1 MKGRR
6 VIISGGGTG
15 GHLYPALV
23 LGRKLRERD
32 PGIELAYVGSG
43 RDVERRI
50 MAEHGVPTI
59 TLKIE
64 GLKGRGLRS
73 LGALALLPLAFFKSL
88 AVIVRL
94 RPRLVVGVGGFSS
107 GPIVLLAAWLRV
119 PTVIL
124 EQNVRPGFTNRLLMR
139 WVRVAVAAFDATLPA
154 LRGKGIR
161 LGNPVREEF
170 YRVAPKKHEGPLS
183 LLIFGGSQGSH
194 FLNERVPA
202 ALALLQGRR
211 TDLTVVHQTGE
222 RELLDVRRRYDEAG
236 FRAAH
241 VAPFLSDMAD
251 RAASADLVI
260 CRAGATTI
268 AELIA
273 ARRAAILIP
282 FAGATDDHQT
292 ANARELER
300 AGGAEVLPEAE
311 ATAERLAEKISRYL
325 DHRGQLDAMEQALRP
340 LATTDAADRIA
351 DLCFELIERRSKGG
365 PS

>member
-1 MKGRR
+1 MKPRR

-15 GHLYPALV
+15 GHLFPALV
-23 LGRKLRERD
+23 LGRKIRD
-32 PGIELAYVGSG
+32 RNPQIELAYVGSG

-64 GLKGRGLRS
+64 GLKGRGVRS
-73 LGALALLPLAFFKSL
+73 LGALALLPLAFIKSL
-88 AVIVRL
+88 SVLVRL

-107 GPIVLLAAWLRV
+107 GPIVLLAAWFRV

-124 EQNVRPGFTNRLLMR
+124 EQNVRPGFTNRLLVR
-139 WVRVAVAAFDATLPA
+139 WVRVAVAAFEATLPA
-154 LRGKGIR
+154 LRGKGVR

-170 YRVAPKKHEGPLS
+170 YRVRPKKREGPFA
-183 LLIFGGSQGSH
+183 LLVFGGSQGSR

-211 TDLTVVHQTGE
+211 QDLAVVHQTGE
-222 RELLDVRRRYDEAG
+222 RELRDVRRRFDDAG
-236 FRAAH
+236 FAAAH
-241 VAPFLSDMAD
+241 VAPFLPDMAD
-251 RAASADLVI
+251 RVAAADLVV

-282 FAGATDDHQT
+282 FAGAADDHQT
-292 ANARELER
+292 ANARELGR
-300 AGGAEVLPEAE
+300 AGGAEVIPEAE
-311 ATAERLAEKISRYL
+311 ATPERLAERIGHYL
-325 DHRGQLDAMEQALRP
+325 VHRDELDAMERALQP
-340 LATTDAADRIA
+340 LATPDAADRIA
-351 DLCFELIERRSKGG
+351 DLCRELIERRSQGG